1 MSFVSGRSSAHIRS
15 DAAMLRGGSAGSIS
29 GALAVAAHGWI
40 SGAAPLESGALSLL
54 VAASAAVGALV
65 AGIGVLRTTRLG
77 LVVALLGGQLLGH
90 FAMLWGSPGSGGHHS
105 HHQASVWSPAML
117 AAHLSAACVAAV
129 VILGAEAAY
138 RIVSTVL
145 HWALP
150 VPIAL
155 PVLSGPAAL
164 PIAHRD
170 RVVLRVLAADAFRT
184 RGPPA
189 FVRG

>member
-1 MSFVSGRSSAHIRS
+1 
-15 DAAMLRGGSAGSIS
+15 MLRGGSAGSIS

-40 SGAAPLESGALSLL
+40 SGAAPLESEALTLL

-77 LVVALLGGQLLGH
+77 LVAALLGGQLLGH
-90 FAMLWGSPGSGGHHS
+90 FAMLWGAPGGGHHG

-138 RIVSTVL
+138 RIVSGVL
-145 HWALP
+145 TWALP
-150 VPIAL
+150 VPISL
-155 PVLSGPAAL
+155 PVLSGPPAL
-164 PIAHRD
+164 PIPHRD